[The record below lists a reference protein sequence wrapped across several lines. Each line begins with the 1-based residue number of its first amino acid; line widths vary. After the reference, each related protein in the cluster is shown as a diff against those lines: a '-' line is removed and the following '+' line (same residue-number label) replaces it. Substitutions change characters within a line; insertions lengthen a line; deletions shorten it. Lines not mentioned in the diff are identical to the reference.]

1 MAYRFQDM
9 PQDRTFKT
17 NRAAKFKKEDDIKN
31 MAFTERMDIAIEVSR
46 VENKETREALETL
59 MDRTIEEAKRI
70 IAEHEE
76 PR

>member
-17 NRAAKFKKEDDIKN
+17 NRTAKFKKEDDIKN
-31 MAFTERMDIAIEVSR
+31 MAFSESIGIVMEVSR
-46 VENKETREALETL
+46 VENEETRKELEALA
-59 MDRTIEEAKRI
+59 DRTMEEAKKI